1 MILKL
6 NYHNFSLT
14 SESSAQTIIQSCN
27 IMLIIFI
34 TDIKKKK
41 TYTSPNYLVYERG
54 VSHETCNKDM

>member
-41 TYTSPNYLVYERG
+41 TYTSPNYLVYEGG

>member
-14 SESSAQTIIQSCN
+14 SESSAQAIIQSCN

-34 TDIKKKK
+34 TDIKNKQ
-41 TYTSPNYLVYERG
+41 TYTSPNYLVYGRG